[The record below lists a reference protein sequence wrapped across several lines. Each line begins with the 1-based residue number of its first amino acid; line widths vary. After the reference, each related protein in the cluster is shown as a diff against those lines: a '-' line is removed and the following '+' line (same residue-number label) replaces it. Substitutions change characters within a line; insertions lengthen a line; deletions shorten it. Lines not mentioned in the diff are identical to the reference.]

1 MSTEINEI
9 AMAVILAAGDGRMHL
24 EKALEHISSF
34 DFEAAKKELELAD
47 AKILEAHKSQ
57 TATIQAQAAG
67 ENFDYSLLFTHA
79 QDTLMTIAAEQHMV
93 KRMLPI
99 FEALAQK

>member
-1 MSTEINEI
+1 MSLEINEV
-9 AMAVILAAGDGRMHL
+9 AMTVILAAGDGRVHL
-24 EKALEHISSF
+24 EKALEHAAQF
-34 DFEAAKKELELAD
+34 DFDAAEKELELAD
-47 AKILEAHKSQ
+47 AKLLEAHKAQ
-57 TATIQAQAAG
+57 TSTIQAQAAG

-99 FEALAQK
+99 FKALANK